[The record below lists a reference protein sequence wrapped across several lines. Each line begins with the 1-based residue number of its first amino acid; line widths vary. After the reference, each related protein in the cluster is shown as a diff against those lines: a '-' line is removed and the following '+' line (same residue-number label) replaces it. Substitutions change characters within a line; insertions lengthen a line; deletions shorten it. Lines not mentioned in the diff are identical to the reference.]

1 MSCQI
6 NATHSVRDSRGMNYC
21 PVATVTSHM
30 QKTHCRGLKNGDL
43 RDFVSETIPMTRE
56 KQGGINGEKKK
67 IGSEGGK
74 GKKRHSNTVKRKKKN
89 KTETKRGKASLAAI

>member
-43 RDFVSETIPMTRE
+43 QDFVSETIPMTRE
-56 KQGGINGEKKK
+56 KQGGINGEKK